1 MKYGDAMSSV
11 RRAAP
16 IAIRY
21 SRLRSFEPPVGE
33 LRSAKALS
41 CETAVDCG
49 AGSTAGATDPRGF
62 REVLVEGAFEEAGER
77 TVDAHHRV
85 PPVIR
90 VLRVTEPLIAD
101 ARSPCERHPAVHD
114 EDLPVRAIV
123 QFLERV
129 PARLAEETHAHAG
142 VTEPVGP
149 LTRNPVGAHRV
160 DDQVHL
166 DAALRR
172 TFQRRREL
180 LADASPLIDV
190 GLETDPPPR
199 RRDRVEHWRKEL
211 IAIGE
216 HLITVAG
223 AGRGAQKR
231 GEVGGNL
238 GSSAP

>member
-1 MKYGDAMSSV
+1 MKYGERDV
-11 RRAAP
+11 ERPPRRADRDQIQPLEIVRAP
-16 IAIRY
+16 RGRAAQREGAVLRY
-21 SRLRSFEPPVGE
+21 GRRLRRGIDRRCDRPG
-33 LRSAKALS
+33 
-41 CETAVDCG
+41 
-49 AGSTAGATDPRGF
+49 GF

-101 ARSPCERHPAVHD
+101 ARSPRERHPAVHD

-180 LADASPLIDV
+180 LADASPS
-190 GLETDPPPR
+190 
-199 RRDRVEHWRKEL
+199 DRCRS
-211 IAIGE
+211 
-216 HLITVAG
+216 
-223 AGRGAQKR
+223 R
-231 GEVGGNL
+231 N
-238 GSSAP
+238 